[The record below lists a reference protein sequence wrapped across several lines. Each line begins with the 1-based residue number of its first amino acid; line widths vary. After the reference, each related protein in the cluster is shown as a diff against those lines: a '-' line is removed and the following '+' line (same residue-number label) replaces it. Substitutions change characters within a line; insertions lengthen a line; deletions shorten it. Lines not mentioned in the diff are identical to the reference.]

1 MKPSWKGIL
10 ITIGAGL
17 AVILLSVGMVQCS
30 QNNAISL
37 EESVMESKSTID
49 IQQKRRVD
57 LLYNLADCVKHYDA
71 HEAETL
77 IEVIKARG
85 GAIDGSGD
93 NINMQIK
100 AVAEAY
106 PELKSNENYKTFM
119 NELSMT
125 ENKIA
130 KVRDNYNLQAKEY
143 KRYVRKFP
151 TRLFLD
157 ITGYEIQEFTYLEY
171 NAPVDAP
178 RNLFGD

>member
-1 MKPSWKGIL
+1 M
-10 ITIGAGL
+10 
-17 AVILLSVGMVQCS
+17 
-30 QNNAISL
+30 
-37 EESVMESKSTID
+37 
-49 IQQKRRVD
+49 
-57 LLYNLADCVKHYDA
+57 LYNLADCVKHYDE

-77 IEVIKARG
+77 IKVIEARG

-106 PELKSNENYKTFM
+106 PELKANENYKNIM

-130 KVRDNYNLQAKEY
+130 KVRDNYNLEAKKY
-143 KRYVRKFP
+143 KAYVRKFP
-151 TRLFLD
+151 TRIFLSM
-157 ITGYEIQEFTYLEY
+157 TGYEVQNFTYLEY

-178 RNLFGD
+178 TNLFGDNPRQ